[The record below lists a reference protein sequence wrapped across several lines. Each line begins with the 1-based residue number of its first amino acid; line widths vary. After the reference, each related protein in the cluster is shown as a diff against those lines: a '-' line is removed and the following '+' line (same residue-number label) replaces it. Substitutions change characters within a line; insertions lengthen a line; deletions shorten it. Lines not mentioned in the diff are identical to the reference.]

1 MPADTTSTSFRPNT
15 IADDLQHTLRVSLFS
30 GGYAPG
36 QKISIRKLA
45 EEHDVSVIPARDAL
59 RALVAEG
66 VLAFTDSRTIA
77 VPVPDAQR
85 LSDIRFARTSLECEL
100 ARRAFPR
107 FSATERAALRS
118 IDHALD
124 QAIEDN
130 DIRAYA
136 QGNFDFHF
144 YIYKR
149 AEASVM
155 LNLVETLWMLYAP
168 SMREVCTMYGATN
181 IAHDYHRAA
190 MAALDQGDEDAFV
203 DAIANDIAQG
213 MDFIEA
219 GGHQN

>member
-1 MPADTTSTSFRPNT
+1 M
-15 IADDLQHTLRVSLFS
+15 FS

-66 VLAFTDSRTIA
+66 VLEFTDSRTIA
-77 VPVPDAQR
+77 VPVPDAQK
-85 LSDIRFARTSLECEL
+85 LSDIRFARTALECEL
-100 ARRAFPR
+100 ARRAFPS
-107 FSATERAALRS
+107 FTKSEIAALRS
-118 IDHALD
+118 IDQALD
-124 QAIEDN
+124 LAIEDN

-144 YIYKR
+144 FIYR
-149 AEASVM
+149 HAQASVM

-168 SMREVCTMYGATN
+168 SMRAVCTMYGANN

-203 DAIANDIAQG
+203 DAIADDIAQG
-213 MDFIEA
+213 MNFIET
-219 GGHQN
+219 GGH